1 MCANFVIYYY
11 LKPEDWYTVR
21 LTDMHEMGWPKGVG
35 TVRLAALL
43 KEKYPQHKDWE
54 KIIFMKG
61 KFALQEHLERAIK
74 TLFPVISSPP
84 PFLPLIIILK
94 GEIIQVNARKES
106 GIINPTTGAFL
117 ELDVY
122 LPSLKLAFEY
132 QVASK
137 FAL

>member
-1 MCANFVIYYY
+1 MNFVIYHY

-61 KFALQEHLERAIK
+61 KFALQKHLERAIK
-74 TLFPVISSPP
+74 TLFPVTSSPP
-84 PFLPLIIILK
+84 F
-94 GEIIQVNARKES
+94 
-106 GIINPTTGAFL
+106 
-117 ELDVY
+117 
-122 LPSLKLAFEY
+122 
-132 QVASK
+132 ASK
-137 FAL
+137 HHFEGGDNTSQCAKGNRHYQPHNWVIS